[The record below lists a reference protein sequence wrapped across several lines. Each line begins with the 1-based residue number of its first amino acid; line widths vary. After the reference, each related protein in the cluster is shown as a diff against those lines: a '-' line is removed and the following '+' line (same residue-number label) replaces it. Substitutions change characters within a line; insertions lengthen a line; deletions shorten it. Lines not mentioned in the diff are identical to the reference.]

1 MLCNQFKCP
10 VNIWLYIAAPKHC
23 TIEHRQCNMIFYR
36 TTVVTN
42 QAEIQYIDIS
52 ITEQNKPVMLKSLRC
67 LRDQG
72 AENDTISSCT

>member
-1 MLCNQFKCP
+1 M
-10 VNIWLYIAAPKHC
+10 VIYSSSKHC

-36 TTVVTN
+36 TTVITN

-67 LRDQG
+67 LRDRGEKMIQYPVVL
-72 AENDTISSCT
+72 D